1 MTMKA
6 LILPTL
12 FLLFTSSQAPAEMSY
27 SRVAIRAQIITPKID
42 GEFENDQMRQS
53 FLKELEEQVAAA
65 ANKKF
70 PCMEWQVGWSASEPS
85 PKAEL
90 WVRVTDDGDLAN
102 PKILLAYAGNY
113 GTPTPE
119 RFDSKKL
126 EQVLV
131 QLPDEF
137 TLSLLETAKGYYVG
151 DLGQLRYNFGL
162 ELRKQFR
169 RQDFEKAFNTEFISN
184 VVIAEDLGFVDE
196 SHEVIVP
203 ILVRRMCLEP
213 GASLSAR
220 LEKAPRLCSDGFS
233 DCTISLV
240 STSVAYD
247 KKWPGGLKC
256 RFQNNLAGC
265 CDCCNPTWTELTSG
279 SRDAQRRAVSL
290 KEHKHLPSCWDKD
303 GIYGQP
309 E

>member
-1 MTMKA
+1 MKA
-6 LILPTL
+6 LLLSAL
-12 FLLFTSSQAPAEMSY
+12 FLLYASFQAGSAEMSH
-27 SRVAIRAQIITPKID
+27 SRVVIRAQIVTPKVD
-42 GEFENDQMRQS
+42 GEFENDPQRQS
-53 FLKELEEQVAAA
+53 FLRELEEQVAAA

-70 PCMEWQVGWSASEPS
+70 PCMEWQVGWSASEPA
-85 PKAEL
+85 PRAEL

-113 GTPTPE
+113 GTPIPE

-126 EQVLV
+126 EQALV

-151 DLGQLRYNFGL
+151 DLGQIRYNFGQ

-169 RQDFEKAFNTEFISN
+169 RQDFEKAFNAEFISN
-184 VVIAEDLGFVDE
+184 VAIAEDLGFVDE
-196 SHEVIVP
+196 SQEVIVP
-203 ILVRRMCLEP
+203 ILARRMCLEP
-213 GASLSAR
+213 GAALSAR
-220 LEKAPRLCSDGFS
+220 LEKAPHLCSDGFS

-240 STSVAYD
+240 STGVAYD
-247 KKWPGGLKC
+247 KKWPGGLQC
-256 RFQNNLAGC
+256 RFQKGLAGC
-265 CDCCNPTWTELTSG
+265 CDCCNPSWAKLTSG
-279 SRDAQRRAVSL
+279 IPYAQRRTVSL

-303 GIYGQP
+303 GNYGQP